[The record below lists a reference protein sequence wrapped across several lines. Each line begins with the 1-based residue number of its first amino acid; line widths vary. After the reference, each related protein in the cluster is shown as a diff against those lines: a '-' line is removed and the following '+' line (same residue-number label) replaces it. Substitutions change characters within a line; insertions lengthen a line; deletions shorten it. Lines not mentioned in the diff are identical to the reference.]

1 MSTFWRR
8 FLLLL
13 GLLGLGGACNPL
25 MLPFFLASGEP
36 KLPVEYQRLATDDKK
51 KEVRVA
57 ILTYMGVPESE
68 DVFQADR
75 DLAQSVAKQLLTL
88 CKYNEENVAVINPL
102 KVEEYK
108 ASRPDWHHHHVDLE
122 TVGKD
127 LHADYVIYIEINS
140 LSFYQPG
147 TARQLYQ
154 GKANLTLSLVHVN
167 KPDDVS
173 AGPRE
178 LPFSYPGESRG
189 GNIPVDDDMPP
200 HVFRQNFFDYI
211 GRKLAWQFTA
221 HPSNQHHWAE

>member
-1 MSTFWRR
+1 MSTFCRR

-25 MLPFFLASGEP
+25 MLPFFLGGGEP
-36 KLPVEYQRLATDDKK
+36 KFKPEFQRLATDDKK

-57 ILTYMGVPESE
+57 ILTYMGVPENE

-75 DLAQSVAKQLLTL
+75 DLATSVAKQLQEL
-88 CKYNEENVAVINPL
+88 CKYNEENVAVITPL

-127 LHADYVIYIEINS
+127 LHADYVIYIEINK

-147 TARQLYQ
+147 AARQLYQ
-154 GKANLTLSLVHVN
+154 GKANLTLSLVHVG

-189 GNIPVDDDMPP
+189 GSIPVDDDMPP

-211 GRKLAWQFTA
+211 GRKLACQFTE